1 MSMSKMGSVLRNST
15 IVIHANVIFIESNIH
30 LAVFF
35 EFYFTSKFAKY
46 IYACNF

>member
-1 MSMSKMGSVLRNST
+1 MSKMGSVLRNST
-15 IVIHANVIFIESNIH
+15 IVIHANVNLLKAT